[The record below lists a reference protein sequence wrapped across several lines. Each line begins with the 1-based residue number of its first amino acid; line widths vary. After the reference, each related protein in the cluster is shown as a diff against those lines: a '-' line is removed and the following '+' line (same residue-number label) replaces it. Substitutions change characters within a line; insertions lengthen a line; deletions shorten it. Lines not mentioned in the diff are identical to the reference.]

1 MVRFVGIALTEQ
13 EAALRPKSSISTDIQ
28 SISSLSAGK
37 LFVGIEG
44 GEDEKFA
51 LKMEFDGNSVK
62 IKSHETAMG
71 STLENV
77 TSGRYKPY
85 AIDLPMRFVTVQ
97 ETPHEIFQ
105 CYIVHEFNLVRGGI
119 GFLANNIYLRCKGN
133 LLEFFYLFNIQNS
146 HARSLHPDNKIQGRR
161 IRGDFVKLSVAC
173 FLNNRLLDNICCNAI
188 RCR

>member
-97 ETPHEIFQ
+97 ETPHEIFFITGT
-105 CYIVHEFNLVRGGI
+105 YDSS
-119 GFLANNIYLRCKGN
+119 GFRETSRQGP
-133 LLEFFYLFNIQNS
+133 FYLLITS
-146 HARSLHPDNKIQGRR
+146 EAPVIDEKVSPADS
-161 IRGDFVKLSVAC
+161 D
-173 FLNNRLLDNICCNAI
+173 
-188 RCR
+188 